1 MADIFE
7 QTLKQLNG
15 ITDTASQKVGSFFK
29 KAVNKGEE
37 YAVKGKIQ
45 IEIEKLKWDLK
56 QLHIELGRYVAL
68 KNRDGGMMDFSHDDQ
83 YIRLLDKIENQHQYI
98 SERVKDKTSSDGK
111 ENDDESAQ
119 KLLENP
125 LS

>member
-7 QTLKQLNG
+7 QTLKQLNE
-15 ITDTASQKVGSFFK
+15 ITDSASQKVGSFFK

-56 QLHIELGRYVAL
+56 QLYIELGRYVAL
-68 KNRDGGMMDFSHDDQ
+68 KNREVGAMDFSHDDQ
-83 YIRLLDKIENQHQYI
+83 YIRLLDKIENQRQYI
-98 SERVKDKTSSDGK
+98 SERFKDMASSEDI
-111 ENDDESAQ
+111 EDDDENGQ
-119 KLLENP
+119 KLLEKP

>member
-1 MADIFE
+1 MTDIFE

-56 QLHIELGRYVAL
+56 QLYIELGCYVAL
-68 KNRDGGMMDFSHDDQ
+68 KNRDGGVMDFSHDDQ
-83 YIRLLDKIENQHQYI
+83 YIRLLDKIENQRQYI

>member
-7 QTLKQLNG
+7 QTIKQLNQ
-15 ITDTASQKVGSFFK
+15 ITDLASQKVGSFFK

-37 YAVKGKIQ
+37 YAVRGKIQ

-56 QLHIELGRYVAL
+56 QLYVELGRYVSR
-68 KNRDGGMMDFSHDDQ
+68 KNREAGMMDFSHDDQ
-83 YIRLLDKIENQHQYI
+83 YVRLLDKIENQRQYI
-98 SERVKDKTSSDGK
+98 SERFKDRASSENI
-111 ENDDESAQ
+111 ENDDEGSQ
-119 KLLENP
+119 KLLDKP

>member
-1 MADIFE
+1 MTDIFE
-7 QTLKQLNG
+7 QTLKQLNE

-56 QLHIELGRYVAL
+56 QLYIELGCYVAL

-83 YIRLLDKIENQHQYI
+83 YIRLLDKIENQRQYI

>member
-7 QTLKQLNG
+7 QTLKQLNE

-56 QLHIELGRYVAL
+56 QLYIELGRYVAL
-68 KNRDGGMMDFSHDDQ
+68 KNRDGGVMDFSHDDQ
-83 YIRLLDKIENQHQYI
+83 YIRLLDKIENQRQYI

-111 ENDDESAQ
+111 ENHDESAQ

>member
-7 QTLKQLNG
+7 QTLKQLNE
-15 ITDTASQKVGSFFK
+15 ITDSASQKVSAFFK

-56 QLHIELGRYVAL
+56 QLYIELGRYVAL
-68 KNRDGGMMDFSHDDQ
+68 KNREDGMMDFSHDDQ
-83 YIRLLDKIENQHQYI
+83 YIRLLDKIENQRQYI
-98 SERVKDKTSSDGK
+98 SERFKDKASSD
-111 ENDDESAQ
+111 DDESAQ

>member
-7 QTLKQLNG
+7 QTLKQLNE
-15 ITDTASQKVGSFFK
+15 ISDSASQKVVAFFK

-45 IEIEKLKWDLK
+45 IQIEKLKWDLK
-56 QLHIELGRYVAL
+56 QLYNELGRYVAL
-68 KNRDGGMMDFSHDDQ
+68 KNREGGMMDFSHDDQ
-83 YIRLLDKIENQHQYI
+83 YIRLLDKIENQRQYI
-98 SERVKDKTSSDGK
+98 SKRFKDKASSDDV